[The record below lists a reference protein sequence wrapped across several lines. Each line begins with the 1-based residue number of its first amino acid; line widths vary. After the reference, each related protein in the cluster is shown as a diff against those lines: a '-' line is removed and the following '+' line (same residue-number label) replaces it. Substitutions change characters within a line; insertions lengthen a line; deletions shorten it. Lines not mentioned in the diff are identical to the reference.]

1 MLAAAAAGADV
12 VDGAIDAMSGLTSQ
26 PSLGAIVGASGDST
40 SLNLSA
46 LQYLNRYWEDVRAL
60 YLPFESGQ
68 LSGSSD
74 VFSHE
79 IPGGQYT
86 NLLFQSKQ
94 LGLTGRFAEIKA
106 AYAAA
111 NKLLGDI
118 PKVTPSSKVVGDLAQ
133 FMVAQR
139 LSPQDVVEQATLLPL
154 PNSVVEYFQGYL
166 GPPPGGFPEPLRS
179 RVLEGRS
186 LPDGRPCFDGR
197 PGAELEPYDFDKA
210 TGELQAVYG
219 EDRIT
224 HKDVLSHA
232 LYPDVFKDWLVFE
245 NVYGPMDPLP
255 THVFLRPMKV
265 NDEVSFAV
273 EKGRRVF
280 LKLASIS
287 DVEPTSGSRQVTFE
301 ANGERWFIRT
311 TDETP
316 DSGSSSTAAG
326 GASRREKADPF
337 EKGQISSPM
346 PGVIVDVRTHESE
359 NVKEG
364 DTLFVLSAMKMETA
378 IQAPKDGVVQRLLVN
393 TGDNVDGD
401 DLLAV
406 IGMD

>member
-1 MLAAAAAGADV
+1 MPPPPPLLRMWTTKAVKSGIDIFRVFDSLNYGANMKLGIEAAAAAGGFVEAAICYTGDVTKRENNKYPLSYYVDYAKELVDMGAHALAIKDMAGLLTPQAATLLVGSLREQFPDVPIHVHSKPLTQNITHYHERTPFQIELNQQPSSDSLPPDSPTEMQILKILNDRNAAHDTPGTGVASMLAAAAAGADV

-26 PSLGAIVGASGDST
+26 PSPGAIVGASGDST

-197 PGAELEPYDFDKA
+197 PGAELEPC
-210 TGELQAVYG
+210 
-219 EDRIT
+219 
-224 HKDVLSHA
+224 
-232 LYPDVFKDWLVFE
+232 
-245 NVYGPMDPLP
+245 
-255 THVFLRPMKV
+255 
-265 NDEVSFAV
+265 
-273 EKGRRVF
+273 
-280 LKLASIS
+280 AS
-287 DVEPTSGSRQVTFE
+287 VGLFRQ
-301 ANGERWFIRT
+301 
-311 TDETP
+311 D
-316 DSGSSSTAAG
+316 
-326 GASRREKADPF
+326 
-337 EKGQISSPM
+337 
-346 PGVIVDVRTHESE
+346 
-359 NVKEG
+359 
-364 DTLFVLSAMKMETA
+364 
-378 IQAPKDGVVQRLLVN
+378 
-393 TGDNVDGD
+393 
-401 DLLAV
+401 
-406 IGMD
+406 